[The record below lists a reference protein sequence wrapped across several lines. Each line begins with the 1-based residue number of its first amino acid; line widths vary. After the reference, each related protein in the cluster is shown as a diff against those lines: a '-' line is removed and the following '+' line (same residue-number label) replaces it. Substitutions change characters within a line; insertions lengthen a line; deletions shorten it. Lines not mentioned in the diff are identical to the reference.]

1 MQRFKYVL
9 SEVMVGLWRNVTMT
23 VAMIITLAVSL
34 TMLGA
39 SLVMYQQID
48 SMKSYYFSKIEVSI
62 FLKNDVTDAQQ
73 QALLT
78 QLHNDPLVKQ
88 PVIFETKEQAYQKFK
103 TQFKDA
109 PDLVKAT
116 KPDSLP
122 ASFKVKLKDPKQFDQ
137 IAATYRGK
145 DGVDDV
151 LDQQRLLSK
160 VFGVLGA
167 AQNMALAVAI
177 IQGIAA
183 LLLVG
188 NTIQV
193 AAYSRR
199 REVAVMKLVG
209 ASNWFIQS
217 PFVLEAMFAGIIGGI
232 LASLGLVAAKVWLIN
247 GTLKPLTSLLT
258 PVGWDRILWMAPIL
272 VGIGAVVSGVTGW
285 VTLRFYIRK

>member
-1 MQRFKYVL
+1 MRLKYVL

-23 VAMIITLAVSL
+23 VAMIITMAVSL

-39 SLVMYQQID
+39 SLVLYKQIEA
-48 SMKSYYFSKIEVSI
+48 MKGYYFERVEVSI
-62 FLKNDVTDAQQ
+62 FLKNDYTDSQQ
-73 QALLT
+73 QALAA
-78 QLHNDPLVKQ
+78 QLHTDPLVKDMT
-88 PVIFETKEQAYQKFK
+88 FETKDEAYKKFQV
-103 TQFKDA
+103 QFKDA

-122 ASFKVKLKDPKQFDQ
+122 ASFRVKLKDAKQFDQ

-167 AQNMALAVAI
+167 AQSMALVVAI

-232 LASLGLVAAKVWLIN
+232 LASLGLIAAKVWLIN

-272 VGIGAVVSGVTGW
+272 IGIGAVVSGVTGW

>member
-1 MQRFKYVL
+1 MQRLKYVL

-23 VAMIITLAVSL
+23 IAMIITMAVSL

-39 SLVMYQQID
+39 SLVMYKQIE

-62 FLKNDVTDAQQ
+62 FLKNDVTKDQQDAL
-73 QALLT
+73 AA
-78 QLHNDPLVKQ
+78 QLRSDPLVQQ
-88 PVIFETKEQAYQKFK
+88 PVYFETKEKAYEKFK
-103 TQFKDA
+103 SQFKDA

-137 IAATYRGK
+137 IAALYRGK

-167 AQNMALAVAI
+167 AQNMALIVAI

-209 ASNWFIQS
+209 ASNWFIQA

-232 LASLGLVAAKVWLIN
+232 LASVALIAAKVWLIN

-272 VGIGAVVSGVTGW
+272 VGIGALVSGVTGW

>member
-1 MQRFKYVL
+1 MQRLKYVL

-23 VAMIITLAVSL
+23 IAMIITMAVSL

-39 SLVMYQQID
+39 SLVMYKQIE

-62 FLKNDVTDAQQ
+62 FLKNDVTKDQQDAL
-73 QALLT
+73 AA
-78 QLHNDPLVKQ
+78 QLRSDPLVQQ
-88 PVIFETKEQAYQKFK
+88 PVYFETKEKAYEKFK
-103 TQFKDA
+103 SQFKDA

-137 IAATYRGK
+137 IAALYRGK

-167 AQNMALAVAI
+167 AQNMALIVAI

-209 ASNWFIQS
+209 ASNWFIQA

-232 LASLGLVAAKVWLIN
+232 LASVALIAAKVWLIN

-272 VGIGAVVSGVTGW
+272 VGIGALVSGVTGW
-285 VTLRFYIRK
+285 VTLRFYIKK

>member
-39 SLVMYQQID
+39 SLVMYQQI
-48 SMKSYYFSKIEVSI
+48 
-62 FLKNDVTDAQQ
+62 
-73 QALLT
+73 
-78 QLHNDPLVKQ
+78 
-88 PVIFETKEQAYQKFK
+88 
-103 TQFKDA
+103 
-109 PDLVKAT
+109 
-116 KPDSLP
+116 
-122 ASFKVKLKDPKQFDQ
+122 DQ

-209 ASNWFIQS
+209 ASNWFIQ
-217 PFVLEAMFAGIIGGI
+217 
-232 LASLGLVAAKVWLIN
+232 
-247 GTLKPLTSLLT
+247 
-258 PVGWDRILWMAPIL
+258 
-272 VGIGAVVSGVTGW
+272 
-285 VTLRFYIRK
+285 

>member
-209 ASNWFIQS
+209 ASNWFIQA

-272 VGIGAVVSGVTGW
+272 IGIGAVVSGVTGW

>member
-1 MQRFKYVL
+1 MRFRYVL
-9 SEVMVGLWRNVTMT
+9 SEVIVGLWRNVTMT

-39 SLVMYQQID
+39 SLVMYKQIE
-48 SMKSYYFSKIEVSI
+48 SMKSYYFEKIEVSI
-62 FLKNDVTDAQQ
+62 FLKNDVTEPQQ
-73 QALLT
+73 QALAS
-78 QLHNDPLVKQ
+78 QLHGDPLIKTVT
-88 PVIFETKEQAYQKFK
+88 FETKEQAYDKFK
-103 TQFKDA
+103 KQFKDA

-122 ASFKVKLKDPKQFDQ
+122 SSFKVKLKDPKQFDQ
-137 IAATYRGK
+137 IAATYRGR

-151 LDQQRLLSK
+151 LDQQQLLSK

-232 LASLGLVAAKVWLIN
+232 LASLGLIAAKVWLIN
-247 GTLKPLTSLLT
+247 GTLKPLTKLLT

-272 VGIGAVVSGVTGW
+272 IGIGAVVSGVTGW
-285 VTLRFYIRK
+285 VTLRFYIKK

>member
-9 SEVMVGLWRNVTMT
+9 SEVMLGLWRNVTMT
-23 VAMIITLAVSL
+23 IAMIITMAVSL
-34 TMLGA
+34 MMLGGG
-39 SLVMYQQID
+39 LVMYKQIG
-48 SMKSYYFSKIEVSI
+48 SMQDYYFGKIEVSI
-62 FLKNDVTDAQQ
+62 FLKNDATDQQ
-73 QALLT
+73 RQALAD
-78 QLHNDPLVKQ
+78 QLAGDPLVKQ
-88 PVIFETKEQAYQKFK
+88 PVIFETKDQAYAKFK
-103 TQFKDA
+103 VQFKDA

-122 ASFKVKLKDPKQFDQ
+122 ASFRVKLKNPKQFDA
-137 IAATYRGK
+137 IAGEYRGK

-151 LDQQRLLSK
+151 LDQQQLLSK

-167 AQNMALAVAI
+167 AKNMALAVAI
-177 IQGIAA
+177 LQGIAA

-209 ASNWFIQS
+209 ASNWFIQA

-232 LASLGLVAAKVWLIN
+232 LAAVGLVAAKIWLID
-247 GTLKPLTSLLT
+247 GTLKPLTKLLL
-258 PVGWDRILWMAPIL
+258 PVGWGRILWMAPIL
-272 VGIGAVVSGVTGW
+272 IGIGAVVSGVTGW
-285 VTLRFYIRK
+285 VTLRFYIKK

>member
-1 MQRFKYVL
+1 MRFKYVL

-23 VAMIITLAVSL
+23 VAMIITMAVSL

-39 SLVMYQQID
+39 SLVLYKQIEA
-48 SMKSYYFSKIEVSI
+48 MKGYYFERVEVSI
-62 FLKNDVTDAQQ
+62 FLKNDATDDQQ
-73 QALLT
+73 HALAD
-78 QLHNDPLVKQ
+78 QLRNDPLVKQ
-88 PVIFETKEQAYQKFK
+88 PVTFETKDEAYKKFQI
-103 TQFKDA
+103 QFKDA

-122 ASFKVKLKDPKQFDQ
+122 ASFRVKLKDPKQFDQ

-151 LDQQRLLSK
+151 LDQQRLLAK

-217 PFVLEAMFAGIIGGI
+217 PFVLEAMFAGIIGAI
-232 LASLGLVAAKVWLIN
+232 LASVGLVAAKFWLID

-258 PVGWDRILWMAPIL
+258 PVGWSRILWMAPIL
-272 VGIGAVVSGVTGW
+272 IGIGAVVSGVTGW
-285 VTLRFYIRK
+285 VTLRFYIKK